1 MLFLCCAAD
10 AAAAFVDEVFGTAK
24 KQQVLAVDELWHGL
38 RRAYPAELT
47 AMPSAPST
55 ACSWLPYGTSS
66 SGSGDGG
73 GNSAARRARRSR
85 SPSASPAPPP
95 RQRTPTREPP
105 SRPGILFHCVHGTS
119 RSACV
124 LASVLLHR
132 RLSTGGS
139 WLGSTQLNSD
149 TLGMELAPCSDWS
162 YAAGVVKIVQL
173 ARPQVRPN
181 DGFLQQLHE
190 YHQELEQDE
199 RT

>member
-1 MLFLCCAAD
+1 ML
-10 AAAAFVDEVFGTAK
+10 GTAK
-24 KQQVLAVDELWHGL
+24 KQQVLAVDEFWHGL
-38 RRAYPAELT
+38 RCAYPAEFT
-47 AMPSAPST
+47 VAPSASST
-55 ACSWLPYGTSS
+55 ASSWLPYGTSS
-66 SGSGDGG
+66 SSGGGGGAASSLRSGDS
-73 GNSAARRARRSR
+73 SATRRARRSR
-85 SPSASPAPPP
+85 SPSASPGPP
-95 RQRTPTREPP
+95 RQRTPAQEPP

-132 RLSTGGS
+132 RLSTGAS

-199 RT
+199 RTLT